1 MRDEAGVAKQDVN
14 NKKSARTVVP
24 RPSFEP
30 GSSRIQIGLDN
41 CWAVILE
48 ELIVTELIKQLR
60 LN

>member
-1 MRDEAGVAKQDVN
+1 MRDEADVAKQDVN

-24 RPSFEP
+24 RPRFEP
-30 GSSRIQIGLDN
+30 DSSRIHIGLDN